1 MLRML
6 VVFCLMFGGFSFAE
20 NELATEP
27 EMRGP
32 LIELDVVVDTKGI
45 EEAIL
50 ITNQSMKHV
59 IEALD
64 RISDNQELTPEQAA
78 IITSTSGNIS
88 QLAMSSTE
96 VMEALPD
103 AIAKAGESVVA
114 NTRVFLSDLKMNIL
128 IVLILI
134 VVGLAIVIACLYWFV
149 IRPMQST
156 IMAATG
162 NVASMANSIQITAKS
177 LEESNKTHAKLLEML
192 EQQNHNTA

>member
-6 VVFCLMFGGFSFAE
+6 VVFCLMFSGFSFAE
-20 NELATEP
+20 NKLVTEP

-96 VMEALPD
+96 VVEALPD
-103 AIAKAGESVVA
+103 AIAKARESVVA
-114 NTRVFLSDLKMNIL
+114 NTRVFLSELKMNIL
-128 IVLILI
+128 IVLILV
-134 VVGLAIVIACLYWFV
+134 VVGLAIVIACLYWFI

-177 LEESNKTHAKLLEML
+177 LEESNKTQARLLEML
-192 EQQNHNTA
+192 EQNHKTA

>member
-1 MLRML
+1 MFRML
-6 VVFCLMFGGFSFAE
+6 VVCCLMFSGFSSAE
-20 NELATEP
+20 NELVVEP

-32 LIELDVVVDTKGI
+32 LIELDIVVDTKGI

-50 ITNQSMKHV
+50 ITNQSMKQV
-59 IEALD
+59 IEALN

-96 VMEALPD
+96 VVEALPE
-103 AIAKAGESVVA
+103 AITKARESVVA
-114 NTRVFLSDLKMNIL
+114 NARVFLSDLKMNIL
-128 IVLILI
+128 IVLILV

-156 IMAATG
+156 ILAATG

-192 EQQNHNTA
+192 EQNHNTA

>member
-1 MLRML
+1 MFRMF
-6 VVFCLMFGGFSFAE
+6 VVCCLMFSGFSSAE
-20 NELATEP
+20 NELVVEP

-50 ITNQSMKHV
+50 ITNQSMKQV
-59 IEALD
+59 IEALN

-96 VMEALPD
+96 VVEALPE
-103 AIAKAGESVVA
+103 AITKARESVVA
-114 NTRVFLSDLKMNIL
+114 NARVFLSDLKMNIL
-128 IVLILI
+128 IVLILV

-156 IMAATG
+156 ILAATG

-192 EQQNHNTA
+192 EQNNKTA